1 MKIIID
7 GMGGDNSPGEIIK
20 GTIDAIREYD
30 INVIIVGKED
40 IINKELEKYDF
51 PTGKVEV
58 LHASDMI
65 TNEDDP
71 ALAIRR
77 KKESSM
83 VIGLK
88 ALADGLGD
96 GFISAGNTGA
106 LLAGGLFI
114 VKRINGIK
122 RAAIATVYPT
132 SKGVSLL
139 IDGGANVDTKAEYLQ
154 QFGIM
159 GSIYMEKVMGIQ
171 NPKVGLVNIGTE
183 TAKGN
188 QLVKDTYPLLENA
201 DINFIGNIEGRD
213 LPYGVAD
220 IMVCDGFVGNV
231 ILKLTEGVAMNLLG
245 QIKEVFTADTKSKIG
260 ALLVKPGL
268 KSLKEKIDYREYGGA
283 PLLGTRKPVI
293 KAHGSSDAYAIKNAI
308 AQSINFIKED
318 VINIIDENINVIK

>member
-58 LHASDMI
+58 LHASDVI